1 MGWVLMSIALIVIL
15 LLLLLGLSLGKAA
28 RRGDDLVE
36 SALRE
41 LDLPGPETPS
51 TTKAENSVKL
61 P

>member
-28 RRGDDLVE
+28 RRGDDLAE

-41 LDLPGPETPS
+41 LDPTGPETPS
-51 TTKAENSVKL
+51 TTKAENSAKL